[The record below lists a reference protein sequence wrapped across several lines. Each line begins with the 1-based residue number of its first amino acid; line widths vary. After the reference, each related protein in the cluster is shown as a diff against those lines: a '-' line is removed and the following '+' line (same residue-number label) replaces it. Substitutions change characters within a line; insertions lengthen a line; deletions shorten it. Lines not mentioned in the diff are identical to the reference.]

1 MQASSERLVF
11 FLSSVHVN
19 LNPKLL
25 DVRHLLLAVVF
36 QEQILSLF
44 FYVLELNLFLF
55 GSALFEI
62 TSLLLDLMQGAIF
75 SFCRSQIEVLLRE
88 SDVLP
93 QVTNSIQRGGLRVED
108 LPEPGASTSSL
119 LDSTA
124 PSSPGIEAD
133 NELPGE
139 TRLQLVVGTGGPAG
153 LWHFVY
159 RSSYLDQY
167 VASEFS
173 PPLHTRA
180 AQKR

>member
-1 MQASSERLVF
+1 M
-11 FLSSVHVN
+11 
-19 LNPKLL
+19 
-25 DVRHLLLAVVF
+25 
-36 QEQILSLF
+36 
-44 FYVLELNLFLF
+44 
-55 GSALFEI
+55 
-62 TSLLLDLMQGAIF
+62 LDLMQGAIF

-93 QVTNSIQRGGLRVED
+93 QVKNSVQRGGLRVED

-124 PSSPGIEAD
+124 PSSPGIEVD